1 MPPIPGQSRSLLQFA
16 PAIKQEYYGTPA
28 ANAANNKE
36 AVDAASEAAA
46 PAVAASEAAS
56 SLKVKTEAPEEV
68 VMPLKRSPSSS
79 PDHDYVG
86 VGGQRSVLNRK
97 KNPYIEEDVE
107 PEGYGPGLNRKTVS
121 TTDER
126 RINVTAA
133 GGAMRT
139 VVLHV
144 PKDIK

>member
-36 AVDAASEAAA
+36 AVD
-46 PAVAASEAAS
+46 AASEAAS